1 MEKIDY
7 SLFPDMPKS
16 QVRRLLKVQEKEYR
30 ELERKEELRRKENE
44 RIRRD
49 NERIDREREESRRR
63 EGELSKVKEAL
74 GEEDLAYYQEKTG
87 FVHKGIITFAELEQ
101 HEAHIKGKKK
111 ADKRFIRDFR
121 LRLTEMT
128 MVDHQFGRII
138 SEVSPEYEELVKK
151 AEKEEEKLN
160 YTANV
165 SGIQKVM
172 HGVTTG
178 EKTKAKEKLKELKLA
193 RQAKQRA
200 KFDTKDRKD
209 AWAQKKSEKKL
220 RDYQTLADEFTGQ
233 DDFCSEITEEAFAV
247 QKEKYVSRGYET
259 AQHDSKSILQHAKD
273 FSEKTV
279 YKDGGKTIVR
289 GCAMLLQDKVH
300 GIKARDFDEYAVN
313 PGEITLERVNG
324 HVDWKDVVYKT
335 RDVLYACGEG
345 KMEDRERKESI
356 EQVRK
361 DIDTWGIHLG
371 HREVIMKLEE
381 AKGDPAVY
389 LDDAFREEISDLYQE
404 CRGVEALI
412 DCVETGWAY
421 GKLLSEE
428 EKAQFDSLRRWTSG
442 YMEYLGGIMNHI
454 RAWDK
459 YFSASDEQKAK
470 MAPDT
475 LPAIP
480 KHRVRCLGY

>member
-16 QVRRLLKVQEKEYR
+16 QVRRLLKVQEKEYK
-30 ELERKEELRRKENE
+30 ETERQEALRRKENE
-44 RIRRD
+44 RIRRE
-49 NERIDREREESRRR
+49 NEKKDRDREESRRR
-63 EGELSKVKEAL
+63 EGELAKVKDAL
-74 GEEDLAYYQEKTG
+74 GEEELSYYQEKTG

-178 EKTKAKEKLKELKLA
+178 EKAKAKARLEELKLA

-200 KFDTKDRKD
+200 RFDTKDRKD
-209 AWAQKKSEKKL
+209 AWAAKKDEKGL
-220 RDYQTLADEFTGQ
+220 RKYQTLADEFTGQ
-233 DDFCSEITEEAFAV
+233 DDFCSGITEQAFAI
-247 QKEKYVSRGYET
+247 QNEKYVDRGYEQ
-259 AQHDSKSILQHAKD
+259 AQHDSKSILKHAKD

-289 GCAMLLQDKVH
+289 GCAMLLQDRVH
-300 GIKARDFDEYAVN
+300 GVKTSAFDEYGN
-313 PGEITLERVNG
+313 ERRELRLERVEG
-324 HVDWKDVVYKT
+324 HIDWSDVVYKT

-345 KMEDRERKESI
+345 KMEDRERKETI
-356 EQVRK
+356 EKVRK
-361 DIDTWGIHLG
+361 DIDTWGLHLG
-371 HREVIMKLEE
+371 YREEIMTLER
-381 AKGDPAVY
+381 AKGDPGIY
-389 LDDAFREEISDLYQE
+389 LNDTLREDISNLYQE

-412 DCVETGWAY
+412 DCVETGWAFDR
-421 GKLLSEE
+421 LLSEE

-459 YFSASDEQKAK
+459 YYSATEEERKK
-470 MAPDT
+470 MKPET
-475 LPAIP
+475 LPTIP
-480 KHRVRCLGY
+480 RHRVRCLGY